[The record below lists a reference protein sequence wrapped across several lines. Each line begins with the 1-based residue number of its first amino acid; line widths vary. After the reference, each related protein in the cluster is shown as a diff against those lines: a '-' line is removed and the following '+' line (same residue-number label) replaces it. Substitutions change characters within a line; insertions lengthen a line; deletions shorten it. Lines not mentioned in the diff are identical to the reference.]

1 MTYLGYPVLEAA
13 SHNMRE
19 SISESFARIG
29 TMVVN
34 PTGRRTFDDH
44 AGLAFPSRS
53 FTWSA
58 TTRAECVTLRAFLDA
73 CQGRLNAFWVPTY
86 CLDLPLALDAS
97 PLSSTLT
104 VQKTGYLDALAGVAA
119 RSYLAVR
126 CPSQAMVIRR
136 ITGAA
141 AIDASTEA
149 IAIDS
154 VPPVDW
160 PRDSTA
166 ISFLVLCR
174 LADDMTPLHWHTS
187 GVCDATILFQE
198 VPLEVPA
205 GGD

>member
-1 MTYLGYPVLEAA
+1 MTYLGYPVLDAA
-13 SHNMRE
+13 THNMRE

-29 TMVVN
+29 TMVEN

-44 AGLAFPSRS
+44 SSLAFPSRS

-58 TTRAECVTLRAFLDA
+58 TTRAECVALRAFLDA

-86 CLDLPLALDAS
+86 CLDLPLALDGS
-97 PLSSTLT
+97 HLSSTLT
-104 VQKTGYLDALAGVAA
+104 IQKIGYLEGLAGVNA

-126 CPSQAMVIRR
+126 CPGQAMVIRR

-141 AIDASTEA
+141 AIDDSSEA
-149 IAIDS
+149 IAIDAA
-154 VPPVDW
+154 PPVDW

-174 LADDMTPLHWHTS
+174 LASDMTPLRWHTS
-187 GVCDATILFQE
+187 GLCEATILFQE

-205 GGD
+205 GGA